1 MKKCI
6 ILCIGILG
14 ACYSLAQDP
23 TVLCATELKADAR
36 VQILADKL
44 VFDETKWQSLE
55 VLSNKSKPTAK
66 EKIALSV
73 FAAESERCLELG
85 ADWRLKTYP
94 AAINTLLSNFRV
106 ESVTALSDLYGDNTS
121 YGEFARFRVK
131 KMNELKN
138 SIDAVNRELQV
149 QEEILKKQREDA
161 LIKWTEKKNS
171 EFQANRAI
179 EQRQALAMQEL
190 EKSKQEQEEA
200 RNQALIKQS
209 IDNLKSQLNT
219 PNPYYKPLPTI
230 QRPQTTNC
238 IRYGNQVDCVTR

>member
-1 MKKCI
+1 MKKYI
-6 ILCIGILG
+6 IFCIGILG

-44 VFDETKWQSLE
+44 VFDETKWQALE
-55 VLSNKSKPTAK
+55 VLANKSKPTAK

-106 ESVTALSDLYGDNTS
+106 ESVTALSDLYGDNIS

-138 SIDAVNRELQV
+138 SIDTVNRELQV
-149 QEEILKKQREDA
+149 QEEIIKKQREDA
-161 LIKWTEKKNS
+161 LIKWAEKKNS
-171 EFQANRAI
+171 EFQANRAT
-179 EQRQALAMQEL
+179 EQRQALAMQEQ
-190 EKSKQEQEEA
+190 EKARQVQEEA
-200 RNQALIKQS
+200 RNQALVKQS
-209 IDNLKSQLNT
+209 IDNLKLQLNT